1 MRRSA
6 VTNNCACLELSAGVH
21 QLKPAPVVCGHQV
34 LCIGVTE
41 PVFVGHVPRLA
52 HTVHLHVVSRCT
64 SCRIWA
70 WVQTS
75 VAEIVAG
82 LHDLAPHDAQCPAF
96 GGQIHCTIA
105 AVYVQPYHAVLAS

>member
-1 MRRSA
+1 LRRSA

-52 HTVHLHVVSRCT
+52 HTVHMLSHAVNPVASGPG
-64 SCRIWA
+64 
-70 WVQTS
+70 VQTS
-75 VAEIVAG
+75 VGEIVAG

-96 GGQIHCTIA
+96 GGQIHCTTA
-105 AVYVQPYHAVLAS
+105 AVYVQPHHAVLAS